1 MKKIDLNKLL
11 SDQNIA
17 LISQAIQH
25 AIEEHEE
32 KVTNPRKKSS
42 SRKSSSRKTTP
53 KKTSSTQ
60 VKIKNLEHK
69 VVKKNPMNKLEDALN
84 STLKKIYRGFDDKFG
99 GKMKIADTILSYS
112 CSKGAP
118 FSLKIQME
126 NLGDD
131 VFYVIQAKANG
142 GKNPQVIDA
151 EGYIREGELTSDL
164 QFIFNELLPSKSQKT
179 PKKKKR

>member
-1 MKKIDLNKLL
+1 MIDLNSLRTITSNDLL
-11 SDQNIA
+11 RMSATIKDA
-17 LISQAIQH
+17 MAETESRIS
-25 AIEEHEE
+25 
-32 KVTNPRKKSS
+32 NPRKKSS
-42 SRKSSSRKTTP
+42 SKKSSSRKTTP

-69 VVKKNPMNKLEDALN
+69 VVKKNPMNKLADALN
-84 STLKKIYRGFDDKFG
+84 STLKKICRGFDDKFG
-99 GKMKIADTILSYS
+99 GKMKTADTILSYS

-164 QFIFNELLPSKSQKT
+164 QFIFNELMPSQSKKN
-179 PKKKKR
+179 PKKR